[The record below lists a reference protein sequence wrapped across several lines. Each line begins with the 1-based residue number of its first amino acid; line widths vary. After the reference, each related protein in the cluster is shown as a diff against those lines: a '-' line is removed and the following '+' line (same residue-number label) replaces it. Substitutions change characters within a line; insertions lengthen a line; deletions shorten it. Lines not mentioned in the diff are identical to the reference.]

1 MWTYQDKLLEQFSI
15 KLIYLCDCAFFYLFI
30 NSSNNI
36 YSLHMR
42 KWNLRAKANLGPRA
56 LSYSFPS
63 AREGTSRTLSTAFA
77 RFFWKRNWALEYW
90 VIWNEC

>member
-1 MWTYQDKLLEQFSI
+1 MWTYQDKLLKQFSI

-42 KWNLRAKANLGPRA
+42 K
-56 LSYSFPS
+56 
-63 AREGTSRTLSTAFA
+63 
-77 RFFWKRNWALEYW
+77 
-90 VIWNEC
+90 